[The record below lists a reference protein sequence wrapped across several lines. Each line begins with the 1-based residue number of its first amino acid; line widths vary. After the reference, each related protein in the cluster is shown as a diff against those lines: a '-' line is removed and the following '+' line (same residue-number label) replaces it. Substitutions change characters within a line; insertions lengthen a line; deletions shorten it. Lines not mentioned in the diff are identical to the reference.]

1 MKYTTLVDLNFYL
14 KHLVDDEEQQRLLA
28 STVTWKLFG
37 PVLREHLDELERLS
51 PSLALEGKPLAQE
64 LRETDAEH
72 DGCFR
77 AVHHLLQAY
86 QALPARLAGERGEQA
101 RALAQVLVPD
111 AGLTRASYMDEAG
124 EAQRRQARLQGHE
137 ALLAAFPV
145 AGGDVGL
152 WVEALNAAGARLATL
167 LSERAQK
174 NVDQLPKGEQGE
186 AGVLRSKL
194 VGALQRFREMLRLEF
209 GQRDDLPPHAEQ
221 RVFQFLDEASE
232 RRATAAQRAA
242 HKASPEG

>member
-14 KHLVDDEEQQRLLA
+14 KHLFDDEEQQRLLA

-37 PVLREHLDELERLS
+37 PVLREHLDDLERLS
-51 PSLALEGKPLAQE
+51 SGSALEGKPLAQE

-77 AVHHLLQAY
+77 AVYHLLQAY

-124 EAQRRQARLQGHE
+124 EALRRQARLQGHE

-152 WVEALNAAGARLATL
+152 WVEALNAAGARLAAL

-186 AGVLRSKL
+186 AGMLRSKL
-194 VGALQRFREMLRLEF
+194 VGALQRFREMLRLEL
-209 GQRDDLPPHAEQ
+209 GQRDDLPPHAER

-242 HKASPEG
+242 HKTLPEG